1 MKAIFYNSFIQDL
14 AKNGNIEIKHFA
26 LGKNVNPNNLEATG
40 ENISQKFDL
49 SSSWD
54 PSKKLLKLSLL
65 FRELTNEYG
74 DKFTEVDRFG
84 ECNII
89 YVYYA
94 IFDKENKEENIA
106 FVIVDETEIRDAQN
120 NILGITYSSLNL
132 DSQRNFIN
140 LPITFDV
147 NSRIFTKIMEL
158 ESDVEFLEGAGIEV
172 GENLFRM
179 DNEDDSIVSVDSYRK
194 YLLSKQTDT
203 RIYGP
208 NTTTGLD
215 ITGKN
220 VDITKYRKIYKEDTF
235 VLGVFDETNFINIS
249 DEIKTKYNLPRD
261 ISYESSSIGGESDKG
276 VYRTVKLTGCIEYDL
291 YYDGEHG
298 LEYICTKTEEITG
311 IDGVRIVNVES
322 GDGFTYE
329 IDNLL
334 YNVRYFTP
342 EGVDIDDPVINPYGI
357 FVLELTYTDTDG
369 SIKTIHSNK
378 LRLIQGG
385 YYGYFSVIS
394 RDSTYMNPA
403 DDAAMYLFN
412 RKKGERKYFTIR
424 VKSSIFTEYWESE
437 DTSKIK
443 SNITFEFENDYMEA
457 ELKKLFNFSYTID
470 KLEHLEDIFDITVEI
485 LSLKNNDDEEH
496 WLPYCD
502 PDGDG
507 VNESTLSMIKLN
519 VDLDSSVNMYF
530 ERFYCAQGCQAN
542 SIVLVDLNI
551 PDFSRAQIN
560 PTTGLVYRND
570 ETEKTISIT
579 EEYDDQEDI
588 ELGNVPFYWKVITL
602 PEELTITPVDSSEA
616 ILSGEGEFNYLVS
629 DYYSSTGNNRPTIL
643 SNKFRLDFDYSKF
656 LGVFQLPET
665 LTILKQTQE
674 EYQNDVEVEDTWET
688 YLTHN
693 VLKIPVK
700 KEGLRPYVDIEG
712 SSLNEKKTEL
722 VLDLNT
728 NPIRVEKVRINY
740 NATMTV
746 RFVYSDESVKTK
758 APYKFWN
765 GVNEVD
771 ELVIE
776 NLSGEEEHTDLFI
789 VIKEAGKWSRDYTGA
804 KIEFIYKTGIGDSEI
819 KINSHDNFPTYIELT
834 EGALDRSTYSLEFT
848 EFIFSQEP
856 GPGIGVGFVKRELSG
871 YISEA
876 GNKVDP
882 VYDSINYLN
891 DVPASSKA
899 VTSDIFVP
907 KDSVAAGEYQLES
920 HFKSSVSWELNIDR
934 QNIVDYNIE
943 TGVVFGINELTNEY
957 EYKYHYIKYKDTSNR
972 QLSYPAD
979 TFDVLVSINLYNYSS
994 NTFTA
999 SKLRLWLQRVSNE
1012 VIVSSNS
1019 DLAGLSYRN
1028 IDDSDRIIVDS
1039 AVVYGVN
1046 NINEAYAYLPDSLFE
1061 CNDEKPYLNT
1071 AYIGYHST
1079 EDTSATSTASN
1090 ITHTLVKKYAGENDD
1105 LYIVLDDR
1113 IFDGSE
1119 EENVYPNKVN
1129 LKLKTSLWG
1138 NRDLN
1143 SLLKVT
1149 GEIDSWDNNS
1159 IIIHEPI
1166 KSITHYLA
1174 GYVLRLPN
1182 NRDAKFELSEK
1193 SEDITQI
1200 FCHKFIKTGDTDSK
1214 TYYANW
1220 YNETGY
1226 TNGDYVITS
1235 SDGNPGDDIYA
1246 YYVGDYENRAGVVQ
1260 LRTTQKYDSEL
1271 ITTNSDFIK
1280 IGNSGSGY
1288 YILQEGN
1295 NWKIYKKYDNPSGL
1309 SEDTEFVRDI
1319 TNECTGLLTNG
1330 NFISQDAD
1338 SVSGPDQPGTDDNV
1352 DLSEL
1357 PETRSWYYLKFKHG
1371 DNTISGQDKLHLDSK
1386 AFSLIYGENSSFELP
1401 FTEMVFSEN
1410 YGLVNK
1416 SAVKDPVLGDIL
1428 IYTGANGVDFNTN
1441 NDPTNFY
1448 WVETKT
1454 GLAFKAV
1461 NSKYGYSRASEDG
1474 SSTTISGVNNL
1485 GGMYYVKPKSTYIGK
1500 SITYSKNSNDVYE
1513 LSLDGVKLT
1522 PALPKWNS
1530 TVSNTIIHKIDSSE
1544 SGYFTLD
1551 PGYLKP
1557 GNESLIIKTATG
1569 GPVWDGTGVPRSN
1582 VKSLYGPTL
1591 NWLVDN
1597 NNISTD
1603 IDGCQVSITSNTN
1616 RTGFYYNGSV
1626 FTEEGSF
1633 TNDELV
1639 PSTGGPKACFA
1650 SSSDFTTGDLRLV
1663 IAVTR
1668 IVHVSGSGNPHEND
1682 WERAEKGIIYYVKL
1696 KPELAFKYFVLN
1708 NSTYDK
1714 LYSQETKNVSPI
1726 EDVSQ
1731 FNFLVG
1737 RIEFTGDTS
1746 NRFRV
1751 TGLIPYN
1758 TINVQTPDPNSLNFN
1773 PAYTTLSEFDEALTT
1788 NTKTT
1793 SISYVT
1799 GTYYYPYLDKDTGEI
1814 KEISLGETTNFP
1826 SKDGISLSYSK
1837 SFKRYQGICWKRNK
1851 LAGDGNY
1858 CLGVSTAPGSLSSYN
1873 VYNLL
1878 DTRSTG
1884 SIKYYYAFKA
1894 STIYLDLYRIVTNTP
1909 NATFYVQDE
1918 VPAYYGD
1925 SADGVRRTVT
1935 YQDYLSK
1942 GISVDSYFDWCSP
1955 ILIIQAGFGTSFA
1968 AIDSIRDGQF
1978 DVTEVV
1984 NTAETTN
1991 HQTLTKLI
1999 SGYKYVLYNN
2009 DKNNPYTIYYALS
2022 PYEFNSP
2029 DRVFFSD
2036 KTCTEPVQ
2044 NVPSIDSTFNRLKVY
2059 AINTFTSDI
2068 IKNGDIQSNFV
2079 ENGMGHPN
2087 RFETGS
2093 KYFVDFSTQGKPD
2106 VELFE
2111 VYAGGESSTKIAIMK
2126 VSNIELLGYDL
2137 SEPTL
2142 NSFQFSFIFHKV
2154 SSLGSESRYYVC
2166 TSKDDGID
2174 QLSEQIGDT
2183 IEEKYFNLCLN
2194 NTEKIIVEG
2203 ESVDNP
2209 DYSPFIGQLY
2219 EYDNKDLGRRP
2230 KTNLMYPVS
2239 QGLDEDPQP
2248 VYHLDRS
2255 EINRGLDRWV
2265 DYVTIEKPEAGTEVD
2280 LYTVDYNK
2288 TKYDWDDNRYEKNW
2302 NKKIKPTGKKVEFG
2316 NVLSLP
2322 SNELWL
2328 FRYKYTTDSEQRVF
2342 LPIPEGLNS
2351 NDIYKD
2357 NFIGNQE
2364 KELTAVVK
2372 NDNCKIS
2379 IPDYTFTSNGGE
2391 LDKNISITRGY
2402 LIDMDDDSYSRG
2414 KFPESTTSL
2423 KWADRVPNEAYWSS
2437 YLGHENRAL
2446 SIELPDRYQNSHPSG
2461 NVISNVSDIVDN
2473 INSGANN
2480 NGKLTFIP
2488 VSWNSSLPAPKFK
2501 ITQKGIG
2508 YQLKF
2513 RFYNSPSWEYWAG
2526 SDNFRNTEDIG
2537 NISDRAEYLNFY
2549 ADLITS
2555 YGTRANGELSI
2566 QVYEDNYN
2574 IINRISSTRNYY
2586 NESSPTVWTIS
2597 LNRNKTRSNR
2607 TCKLRFTNLVDSNT
2621 TTLILEIT
2629 QKGIESELLVS
2640 FRPIT
2645 YKNESV
2651 IADNEIVHFSA
2662 DGTIIP
2668 SGDTVLKDV
2677 SENGVLYIRTDIFNE
2692 IVDNTQYTL
2701 KEMKNEIYKRLEIEY
2716 KKPIFYEVAVIDS
2729 SRGNLYYTGEEYDD
2743 VYRTYKLINVSTL
2756 PEIYYQSVNDNQGS
2770 LEIKGDLIPISKL
2783 GIKPPRVTRS
2793 FNVKHDYFVLEFTPC
2808 SIWAQPSGSYFIK
2821 TPYAVG
2827 TDGEGYYA
2835 SYINE
2840 GTRYFDE
2847 PEIYWNDNVI
2857 DNRPDNYTLS
2867 LYKNERNPDFYNH
2880 MEGLK
2885 VTPYKEL
2892 GSRTLD
2898 TNSPI
2903 MLPINY
2909 ICVSIYKWELVSDG
2923 NTSTWVQQAGVKLK
2937 NVKITS
2943 DVSVKAY
2950 DSDPITPTNFSN
2962 ILQGV
2967 LSGVSFDIA
2976 PESVHLG
2983 NIGDFYNTGE
2993 DKDNIMLLNY
3003 EKRTENDIIMRQIL
3017 SLEYKDRTLK
3027 FPFKCNIFVYYK
3039 L

>member
-40 ENISQKFDL
+40 ENLSQKFDL

-65 FRELTNEYG
+65 FKELTDEYG

-120 NILGITYSSLNL
+120 NLLGITYSSLNL

-179 DNEDDSIVSVDSYRK
+179 DNEDGSIVSVDSYRK

-220 VDITKYRKIYKEDTF
+220 VDITKYRKVYKEDTF

-560 PTTGLVYRND
+560 PTTGLVYRSD

-602 PEELTITPVDSSEA
+602 PEELTITTVDSREA

-629 DYYSSTGNNRPTIL
+629 DYYTSTGNNRPTIL
-643 SNKFRLDFDYSKF
+643 SNKFRLDFDYGKF

-765 GVNEVD
+765 GIGEVE

-804 KIEFIYKTGIGDSEI
+804 KIEFIYKTGIGDNEI

-907 KDSVAAGEYQLES
+907 KDSVAAREYQLES

-999 SKLRLWLQRVSNE
+999 SRLRLWLQRVSNE

-1019 DLAGLSYRN
+1019 DLAGLSYRK
-1028 IDDSDRIIVDS
+1028 IDDSDRNIVDS

-1061 CNDEKPYLNT
+1061 CNKKKPYLNT
-1071 AYIGYHST
+1071 AYIGYHSI

-1119 EENVYPNKVN
+1119 KGNVYPNKVN

-1182 NRDAKFELSEK
+1182 NRDAKFELSKK

-1200 FCHKFIKTGDTDSK
+1200 FCHKFIKTGNTDSK

-1235 SDGNPGDDIYA
+1235 SNGNPGDDIYA
-1246 YYVGDYENRAGVVQ
+1246 YYVGDYENRTGVVQ

-1271 ITTNSDFIK
+1271 ITTNSEFIK
-1280 IGNSGSGY
+1280 VGNSGSGY

-1295 NWKIYKKYDNPSGL
+1295 NWRIYKKYDNPSGF
-1309 SEDTEFVRDI
+1309 SEDTEFVYDI
-1319 TNECTGLLTNG
+1319 TNQCTGLLTDG
-1330 NFISQDAD
+1330 KFISQDAD
-1338 SVSGPDQPGTDDNV
+1338 SVSGPEQPGPDDNV

-1371 DNTISGQDKLHLDSK
+1371 ENNIISGQDTLHLDSK
-1386 AFSLIYGENSSFELP
+1386 AFSLIYGKNSSIKLP

-1410 YGLVNK
+1410 YGQVHK
-1416 SAVKDPVLGDIL
+1416 SAANDPVLGDIL
-1428 IYTGANGVDFNTN
+1428 IYTGTNRVPFNTSN
-1441 NDPTNFY
+1441 NPTNFY
-1448 WVETKT
+1448 WVETTT

-1461 NSKYGYSRASEDG
+1461 DSKYGYSRSSEDG

-1500 SITYSKNSNDVYE
+1500 SITYSKNSKDVYE
-1513 LSLDGVKLT
+1513 LFLGDTRLSNSLFSK
-1522 PALPKWNS
+1522 K
-1530 TVSNTIIHKIDSSE
+1530 VSNSVINKINSSE
-1544 SGYFTLD
+1544 DGYFTLD
-1551 PGYLKP
+1551 SEDLEPGDK
-1557 GNESLIIKTATG
+1557 SLTVKTNSN
-1569 GPVWDGTGVPRSN
+1569 PVWDGTGKPISN
-1582 VKSLYGPTL
+1582 KLSLYGPTL
-1591 NWLVDN
+1591 DWLTN
-1597 NNISTD
+1597 NNNVSEN
-1603 IDGCQVSITSNTN
+1603 IDGCRVSITTNT
-1616 RTGFYYNGSV
+1616 TGTRDKFLYNGTV
-1626 FTEEGSF
+1626 LTEEGSF
-1633 TNDELV
+1633 ANDELV
-1639 PSTGGPKACFA
+1639 PSTGGHKRCFA
-1650 SSSDFTTGDLRLV
+1650 SSSNFETGDLKLV
-1663 IAVTR
+1663 IAVTQIDR
-1668 IVHVSGSGNPHEND
+1668 T
-1682 WERAEKGIIYYVKL
+1682 ERDGWYREGFKIEHIRKGVIYYVRL
-1696 KPELAFKYFVLN
+1696 KPEKAKKYFVIDDFM
-1708 NSTYDK
+1708 YDK
-1714 LYSQETKNVSPI
+1714 LYAQVTKNVSPI
-1726 EDVSQ
+1726 ADVTPFSY
-1731 FNFLVG
+1731 LIG
-1737 RIEFTGDTS
+1737 KIEFAEDS
-1746 NRFRV
+1746 SDKFMV
-1751 TGLIPYN
+1751 TGLVSSD
-1758 TINVQTPDPNSLNFN
+1758 TILDISLESLNFN
-1773 PAYTTLSEFDEALTT
+1773 PVYTTLSEFDEALTT
-1788 NTKTT
+1788 NTKTI
-1793 SISYVT
+1793 SISYIT
-1799 GTYYYPYLDKDTGEI
+1799 GTYYYPYLDKDTGEV
-1814 KEISLGETTNFP
+1814 KEISLGETTNTP
-1826 SKDGISLSYSK
+1826 SKDEVSLNYLKSYAG
-1837 SFKRYQGICWKRNK
+1837 YTGICWRQNK
-1851 LAGDGNY
+1851 LVGDGNY
-1858 CLGVSTAPGSLSSYN
+1858 CLGVSTTSSSTSSQN

-1878 DTRSTG
+1878 NARSTG
-1884 SIKYYYAFKA
+1884 SIKYYYAFEA

-1909 NATFYVQDE
+1909 NVTFYVQDE
-1918 VPAYYGD
+1918 VPAYNGD

-1955 ILIIQAGFGTSFA
+1955 ILIIHAAFGTGFV

-1984 NTAETTN
+1984 NTAEPTN
-1991 HQTLTKLI
+1991 HLTLNKLI
-1999 SGYKYVLYNN
+1999 SGYRYVLYNN
-2009 DKNNPYTIYYALS
+2009 DKNNPYTTYYALS

-2029 DRVFFSD
+2029 GRVFFSD
-2036 KTCTEPVQ
+2036 KACTEPVQ

-2111 VYAGGESSTKIAIMK
+2111 VYAGGESSTKIALMK
-2126 VSNIELLGYDL
+2126 VSNIELLGYDM

-2154 SSLGSESRYYVC
+2154 SSLGSESRYYIC
-2166 TSKDDGID
+2166 TSKDDGVD
-2174 QLSEQIGDT
+2174 QLPEQIGDT

-2219 EYDNKDLGRRP
+2219 EYDNKDLSRRP

-2280 LYTVDYNK
+2280 LYTVDYNE
-2288 TKYDWDDNRYEKNW
+2288 TKYDWEDNRYEINW

-2328 FRYKYTTDSEQRVF
+2328 FRYKYMTDSEQRVF

-2364 KELTAVVK
+2364 KELTTVVK

-2391 LDKNISITRGY
+2391 LDKNISVTRGY
-2402 LIDMDDDSYSRG
+2402 LIDMNDESYSKG
-2414 KFPESTTSL
+2414 KFPDSTASL

-2480 NGKLTFIP
+2480 DGKLTFIP

-2513 RFYNSPSWEYWAG
+2513 RFFDSLKWEYWAG

-2537 NISDRAEYLNFY
+2537 NVSDRAKYLHLY

-2555 YGTRANGELSI
+2555 DGSKANGELLI

-2574 IINRISSTRNYY
+2574 IINGISNY
-2586 NESSPTVWTIS
+2586 NKDGSTVWTIS
-2597 LNRNKTRSNR
+2597 LNRNKTRSSR
-2607 TCKLRFTNLVDSNT
+2607 TCKLRFTNSVDSNT

-2651 IADNEIVHFSA
+2651 IANNEIVHFSA

-2692 IVDNTQYTL
+2692 IVNNTQYTL

-2716 KKPIFYEVAVIDS
+2716 KNPIFYEVAVIDS
-2729 SRGNLYYTGEEYDD
+2729 SRGNLYYTGGDYDD

-2783 GIKPPRVTRS
+2783 GIKPARVTRS

-2808 SIWAQPSGSYFIK
+2808 NIIMEASRCYFAKTSYIE
-2821 TPYAVG
+2821 
-2827 TDGEGYYA
+2827 GEGYCA
-2835 SYINE
+2835 FFE
-2840 GTRYFDE
+2840 GAQEFDE

-2857 DNRPDNYTLS
+2857 YNRPDNYTLS
-2867 LYKNERNPDFYNH
+2867 LYKNERNPDFYNYLRDGFD
-2880 MEGLK
+2880 GLT

-2898 TNSPI
+2898 TNNPV

-2909 ICVSIYKWELVSDG
+2909 ICVSIYKWELVSDSS
-2923 NTSTWVQQAGVKLK
+2923 TSTWVQQAGVKLK

-2976 PESVHLG
+2976 PELVRLG
-2983 NIGDFYNTGE
+2983 KGDFYNTGE

-3003 EKRTENDIIMRQIL
+3003 EKRTENKIIMRQIL

>member
-26 LGKNVNPNNLEATG
+26 LGKNVNPSNLEATG

-65 FRELTNEYG
+65 FKELTNEYG

-120 NILGITYSSLNL
+120 NLLGITYSSLNL

-179 DNEDDSIVSVDSYRK
+179 DIRNDSIVSVDSYRK

-276 VYRTVKLTGCIEYDL
+276 VYRTIKLTGCIEYDL

-322 GDGFTYE
+322 GEGFTYE

-369 SIKTIHSNK
+369 SVKTIHSNK

-602 PEELTITPVDSSEA
+602 PEELTITLVDSREA

-629 DYYSSTGNNRPTIL
+629 DYYTSTGNNRPTIL

-746 RFVYSDESVKTK
+746 RFVYSDESVKTE

-776 NLSGEEEHTDLFI
+776 NLGGEEEHTDLFI

-834 EGALDRSTYSLEFT
+834 EGTLDRSTYSLEFT

-979 TFDVLVSINLYNYSS
+979 TFDVLISINLYNYSS

-999 SKLRLWLQRVSNE
+999 SRLRLWLQRVSNE

-1028 IDDSDRIIVDS
+1028 IKGRNIVDS

-1061 CNDEKPYLNT
+1061 SNDKKPYLNT

-1090 ITHTLVKKYAGENDD
+1090 ITHSLVKKYAGENDD

-1119 EENVYPNKVN
+1119 KGNVYPNKVN
-1129 LKLKTSLWG
+1129 LKLKTSLWK

-1149 GEIDSWDNNS
+1149 GEIDSWNNNS

-1174 GYVLRLPN
+1174 GYIFRLPN
-1182 NRDAKFELSEK
+1182 NRDAKFELSKK

-1214 TYYANW
+1214 IYYANW

-1226 TNGDYVITS
+1226 INGDYVITS

-1246 YYVGDYENRAGVVQ
+1246 YYVGDYKNRTGVVQ
-1260 LRTTQKYDSEL
+1260 LRTTQLYDSEL

-1280 IGNSGSGY
+1280 VGNNGSGY
-1288 YILQEGN
+1288 YIVQVGN
-1295 NWKIYKKYDNPSGL
+1295 DWRIYKKYDNPSGL
-1309 SEDTEFVRDI
+1309 SEDTEFVHDI
-1319 TNECTGLLTNG
+1319 TNQCTGLLTG
-1330 NFISQDAD
+1330 GKFISQDAG
-1338 SVSGPDQPGTDDNV
+1338 SLPEPDVHEDDGV

-1357 PETRSWYYLKFKHG
+1357 PETRSWYYLKFEHG
-1371 DNTISGQDKLHLDSK
+1371 EDNIIYGQDVLHLDSK
-1386 AFSLIYGENSSFELP
+1386 EFSIIYGESLVLP

-1410 YGLVNK
+1410 FGQVNR
-1416 SAVKDPVLGDIL
+1416 SVINDSVLGNIL
-1428 IYTGANGVDFNTN
+1428 VYTRTNGVPFNTS

-1448 WVETKT
+1448 WIETTT

-1461 NSKYGYSRASEDG
+1461 DSKWGYSKAREDG
-1474 SSTTISGVNNL
+1474 TSTTITGVNKL
-1485 GGMYYVKPKSTYIGK
+1485 GGKYYVKPKSTYIGK
-1500 SITYSKNSNDVYE
+1500 SITYSKNSEGIYE
-1513 LSLDGVKLT
+1513 LFLNGVRLSLT
-1522 PALPKWNS
+1522 SWTE
-1530 TVSNTIIHKIDSSE
+1530 TVSNLVINKVNSRN

-1551 PGYLKP
+1551 STCLIGDGDSYLNIRNDGSTKIWPGIASSGMLP
-1557 GNESLIIKTATG
+1557 ESNEI
-1569 GPVWDGTGVPRSN
+1569 
-1582 VKSLYGPTL
+1582 SLYGPTIDWISE
-1591 NWLVDN
+1591 NDN
-1597 NNISTD
+1597 LTIS
-1603 IDGCQVSITSNTN
+1603 IDGCLVSITSNT
-1616 RTGFYYNGSV
+1616 TGAANKFEYSGQV
-1626 FTEEGSF
+1626 FTEEGDF
-1633 TNDELV
+1633 LNDGLV
-1639 PSTGGPKACFA
+1639 PSSGEYEIFFA
-1650 SSSDFTTGDLRLV
+1650 SSSDFESGDFRLV
-1663 IAVTR
+1663 IAVECFPRSSELT
-1668 IVHVSGSGNPHEND
+1668 GNG
-1682 WERAEKGIIYYVKL
+1682 RIYYVKL
-1696 KPELAFKYFVLN
+1696 KPESAKKYFMIDNTMYN
-1708 NSTYDK
+1708 N
-1714 LYSQETKNVSPI
+1714 LYTQEVMNISI
-1726 EDVSQ
+1726 ISNVSQ
-1731 FNFLVG
+1731 FNYLIG
-1737 RIEFTGDTS
+1737 KIEFTGDS
-1746 NRFRV
+1746 VNRFRV
-1751 TGLIPYN
+1751 TALASSDTTADVG
-1758 TINVQTPDPNSLNFN
+1758 SLDFSSAWTN
-1773 PAYTTLSEFDEALTT
+1773 LSAFSSALTT
-1788 NTKTT
+1788 DSYTI
-1793 SISYVT
+1793 SISYT
-1799 GTYYYPYLDKDTGEI
+1799 SGTYYYPYLNRDTGRIEEI
-1814 KEISLGETTNFP
+1814 TLGETTNSP
-1826 SKDGISLSYSK
+1826 SKNGISLNYLKSYI
-1837 SFKRYQGICWKRNK
+1837 RYPGVCWKRNK
-1851 LAGDGNY
+1851 QAGDGAS
-1858 CLGVSTAPGSLSSYN
+1858 CFGVSTTTGSSLKN

-1878 DTRSTG
+1878 DTG
-1884 SIKYYYAFKA
+1884 VSIGGIEYYYAKKA
-1894 STIYLDLYRIVTNTP
+1894 GTIYLDVYRVVSNTP
-1909 NATFYVQDE
+1909 GVTFYVLDE

-1925 SADGVRRTVT
+1925 SSDGVRRTVT

-1942 GISVDSYFDWCSP
+1942 VISADSYFDWCSP
-1955 ILIIQAGFGTSFA
+1955 ILMYNDSTGSNFA
-1968 AIDSIRDGQF
+1968 SIDSILDGQS
-1978 DVTEVV
+1978 DVREVV

-2009 DKNNPYTIYYALS
+2009 NLDNPYTTYYALS

-2036 KTCTEPVQ
+2036 KGCTESVQ

-2059 AINTFTSDI
+2059 AINTFTSGI

-2093 KYFVDFSTQGKPD
+2093 KYFVDFSTQGEPD

-2111 VYAGGESSTKIAIMK
+2111 VYAGGESSTKIALMK
-2126 VSNIELLGYDL
+2126 VSKIELLGYDM

-2142 NSFQFSFIFHKV
+2142 NSFQFSFIFYKV
-2154 SSLGSESRYYVC
+2154 SSLGSESKYYVC
-2166 TSKDDGID
+2166 TSKDDGVNQLTD
-2174 QLSEQIGDT
+2174 QAGDT
-2183 IEEKYFNLCLN
+2183 LEEKYFNLCLN

-2203 ESVDNP
+2203 KPVDNQ

-2219 EYDNKDLGRRP
+2219 EYDNKDLSRRP

-2391 LDKNISITRGY
+2391 LDKNISITKGY

-2414 KFPESTTSL
+2414 KFPESTASL

-2446 SIELPDRYQNSHPSG
+2446 SIELPDRYQDSHPSK
-2461 NVISNVSDIVDN
+2461 NVISEVSDIVDN

-2480 NGKLTFIP
+2480 DGKLTFIP

-2513 RFYNSPSWEYWAG
+2513 RFLDSLRWEYWAG

-2537 NISDRAEYLNFY
+2537 DVSDREETLSFY

-2555 YGTRANGELSI
+2555 TGTKANGELLI

-2574 IINRISSTRNYY
+2574 IINGISSRSDSGSTRWAIRL
-2586 NESSPTVWTIS
+2586 S
-2597 LNRNKTRSNR
+2597 RNKTRSSR
-2607 TCKLRFTNLVDSNT
+2607 TCKLRFTNSVDSNT

-2640 FRPIT
+2640 FRPIM

-2729 SRGNLYYTGEEYDD
+2729 SRGNLYYTGEDYDD

-2783 GIKPPRVTRS
+2783 GIKPARVTRS

-2827 TDGEGYYA
+2827 KDGEGYYA

-2840 GTRYFDE
+2840 DTRYFDE

-2880 MEGLK
+2880 KEGLK

-2892 GSRTLD
+2892 GSRALD
-2898 TNSPI
+2898 TSSPI

-2909 ICVSIYKWELVSDG
+2909 ICVSIYKWELVSDS

-2950 DSDPITPTNFSN
+2950 DSDPITPTDFSN

>member
-26 LGKNVNPNNLEATG
+26 LGKNVSPNNLEVTG
-40 ENISQKFDL
+40 ENLSQKFDL
-49 SSSWD
+49 SSSWN

-106 FVIVDETEIRDAQN
+106 FVIVDENEIRDAQD
-120 NILGITYSSLNL
+120 NILDITYNPLNL

-179 DNEDDSIVSVDSYRK
+179 DNEDDSIISVDSYRK

-220 VDITKYRKIYKEDTF
+220 VDITKYRKVYKEDTF

-342 EGVDIDDPVINPYGI
+342 EGVDIDDPVINPYGV

-369 SIKTIHSNK
+369 SVKTIHSNK

-385 YYGYFSVIS
+385 YYGYFNVIS

-496 WLPYCD
+496 WLPFCD

-551 PDFSRAQIN
+551 PDFSRAQVN

-579 EEYDDQEDI
+579 EEYDDQDDI

-602 PEELTITPVDSSEA
+602 PEELTITPIEDEEA
-616 ILSGEGEFNYLVS
+616 ILKGEGEFNYLVS
-629 DYYSSTGNNRPTIL
+629 DYYSSTGNNRPSIL
-643 SNKFRLDFDYSKF
+643 SNKFKLDFDYNKF

-700 KEGLRPYVDIEG
+700 KEGLRPYVDIEN
-712 SSLNEKKTEL
+712 SSLNENKTEL

-746 RFVYSDESVKTK
+746 RFVYSDESVKTE

-765 GVNEVD
+765 GVNEVN

-789 VIKEAGKWSRDYTGA
+789 VIKETGKWGRNYTGA
-804 KIEFIYKTGIGDSEI
+804 KIEFIYKTGVGDNEI
-819 KINSHDNFPTYIELT
+819 KINSHDNFPTYIKLT
-834 EGALDRSTYSLEFT
+834 EGTLDRSTYSLEFT
-848 EFIFSQEP
+848 EFVFSQEP

-907 KDSVAAGEYQLES
+907 KDSVGAGEYQLES

-934 QNIVDYNIE
+934 QNIVDYSVE

-972 QLSYPAD
+972 QLNYPAD
-979 TFDVLVSINLYNYSS
+979 TFDVLISINLYNYNS

-1019 DLAGLSYRN
+1019 DLAGLSYRE
-1028 IDDSDRIIVDS
+1028 IDTQDHHRDIVDS

-1046 NINEAYAYLPDSLFE
+1046 NINEAYAYLPDSLTE
-1061 CNDEKPYLNT
+1061 CGGENNKPYLNT
-1071 AYIGYHST
+1071 AYIGYRST
-1079 EDTSATSTASN
+1079 EDTSATSTTSN
-1090 ITHTLVKKYAGENDD
+1090 ITHSLVKKYAGENDD

-1113 IFDGSE
+1113 IFDGSK
-1119 EENVYPNKVN
+1119 NVYPNKVN
-1129 LKLKTSLWG
+1129 LRLKTSLWG

-1174 GYVLRLPN
+1174 GYRFRLPN
-1182 NRDAKFELSEK
+1182 NRDARFELSKK
-1193 SEDITQI
+1193 SEDIAQI
-1200 FCHKFIKTGDTDSK
+1200 FCHKFIKTGDSDSK
-1214 TYYANW
+1214 IYYANW

-1235 SDGNPGDDIYA
+1235 SSGNPGDDIYA
-1246 YYVGDYENRAGVVQ
+1246 YYVGNYENRTGVVQ

-1271 ITTNSDFIK
+1271 ITTSSDFIK
-1280 IGNSGSGY
+1280 VGNNGSGY
-1288 YILQEGN
+1288 YIVQVDN
-1295 NWKIYKKYDNPSGL
+1295 DWKIYKKYDNPSGL
-1309 SEDTEFVRDI
+1309 SDDTEFVYDI
-1319 TNECTGLLTNG
+1319 TNQCTGLLTDG
-1330 NFISQDAD
+1330 KFISQDAD
-1338 SVSGPDQPGTDDNV
+1338 SVSGPEQPGPDDNV

-1371 DNTISGQDKLHLDSK
+1371 NNTISGQDRLQLDSK
-1386 AFSLIYGENSSFELP
+1386 AFSLIYGEDDRELS
-1401 FTEMVFSEN
+1401 FTEMVFSN
-1410 YGLVNK
+1410 NFGLVNK

-1428 IYTGANGVDFNTN
+1428 IYTRTNGTAFDTSSN
-1441 NDPTNFY
+1441 PTNFY

-1474 SSTTISGVNNL
+1474 SSTVISGVNSL
-1485 GGMYYVKPKSTYIGK
+1485 GGRYYVKPKSDYIGK
-1500 SITYSKNSNDVYE
+1500 SITYVKNGNDIYE
-1513 LSLDGVKLT
+1513 PILNGAKICPD
-1522 PALPKWNS
+1522 LPKW
-1530 TVSNTIIHKIDSSE
+1530 TVKVSNAVIHKIDSSE
-1544 SGYFTLD
+1544 NGYFTLD
-1551 PGYLKP
+1551 SRYLKP
-1557 GNESLIIKTATG
+1557 GDKSLTIKTAVG
-1569 GPVWDGTGVPRSN
+1569 GPVWNGTGLPRTN

-1591 NWLVDN
+1591 DWLVEN
-1597 NNISTD
+1597 SNFSTD
-1603 IDGCQVSITSNTN
+1603 IDGCQVSITSNTT
-1616 RTGFYYNGSV
+1616 RDGFLYSGTV
-1626 FTEEGSF
+1626 FTEQGSF
-1633 TNDELV
+1633 ANDGLV
-1639 PSTGGPKACFA
+1639 PSTGGYKRCFA
-1650 SSSDFTTGDLRLV
+1650 SSSDFETGDLKLV
-1663 IAVTR
+1663 IAVNLT
-1668 IVHVSGSGNPHEND
+1668 IQHNYDPHEN
-1682 WERAEKGIIYYVKL
+1682 ERERVEIGTIYYVKL
-1696 KPELAFKYFVLN
+1696 KPELAYKYFVIN
-1708 NSTYDK
+1708 NTTYDK

-1726 EDVSQ
+1726 VDVSQ
-1731 FNFLVG
+1731 FNYLIG
-1737 RIEFTGDTS
+1737 RIEFTGDS
-1746 NRFRV
+1746 SDMFRV

-1773 PAYTTLSEFDEALTT
+1773 SAYTLLSEFDEALTT
-1788 NTKTT
+1788 NTNTT
-1793 SISYVT
+1793 SISHVT
-1799 GTYYYPYLDKDTGEI
+1799 GTYYYPYLNKDTGEI
-1814 KEISLGETTNFP
+1814 EEISLGETTNTP
-1826 SKDGISLSYSK
+1826 SKDGVSLNYMKSYIG
-1837 SFKRYQGICWKRNK
+1837 YQGICWKQNK
-1851 LAGDGNY
+1851 RAGYFNY
-1858 CLGVSTAPGSLSSYN
+1858 CLGVSTVPASSGSINLQN
-1873 VYNLL
+1873 AYNLL
-1878 DTRSTG
+1878 DARSTG
-1884 SIKYYYAFKA
+1884 SIRYYYAFKA
-1894 STIYLDLYRIVTNTP
+1894 STIYLDSYRIVNNNP
-1909 NATFYVQDE
+1909 DVVRFYVLDE

-1942 GISVDSYFDWCSP
+1942 GVSTDNYFDWCSP
-1955 ILIIQAGFGTSFA
+1955 ILIIDSVGTYGM
-1968 AIDSIRDGQF
+1968 SINSIKDGQF

-1991 HQTLTKLI
+1991 HLTLTKLI

-2009 DKNNPYTIYYALS
+2009 DLNNPYTTYYALS

-2029 DRVFFSD
+2029 DRVFFLD
-2036 KTCTEPVQ
+2036 KGCTEPLQ
-2044 NVPSIDSTFNRLKVY
+2044 NVPSVESTFNRLKVY

-2068 IKNGDIQSNFV
+2068 IRNGDIQSNFV
-2079 ENGMGHPN
+2079 ENGMGHPK

-2093 KYFVDFSTQGKPD
+2093 KYFVDFSTQGNPD
-2106 VELFE
+2106 IKLFE
-2111 VYAGGESSTKIAIMK
+2111 VYAGGESSTRIALKK
-2126 VSNIELLGYDL
+2126 VSNIKLLGYDML
-2137 SEPTL
+2137 EPTL
-2142 NSFQFSFIFHKV
+2142 NSFQFSFIFYKV
-2154 SSLGSESRYYVC
+2154 SSLGSESKYYVC
-2166 TSKDDGID
+2166 TSKDDGMD
-2174 QLSEQIGDT
+2174 KLPEQAGDT
-2183 IEEKYFNLCLN
+2183 LEEKYFNLCLN
-2194 NTEKIIVEG
+2194 NTKRITVEG
-2203 ESVDNP
+2203 QSVDNP
-2209 DYSPFIGQLY
+2209 NYNPFIGQLY
-2219 EYDNKDLGRRP
+2219 EYDDKDLNRRP
-2230 KTNLMYPVS
+2230 KTNLMYPVG

-2248 VYHLDRS
+2248 LYHLDRS

-2265 DYVTIEKPEAGTEVD
+2265 DYVTVEKPEAGTEVD
-2280 LYTVDYNK
+2280 LYTVDYNE
-2288 TKYDWDDNRYEKNW
+2288 TKYVWDDNRYEINW

-2342 LPIPEGLNS
+2342 LPVPDGLNS
-2351 NDIYKD
+2351 SDIYKN

-2372 NDNCKIS
+2372 NDYCKIS

-2402 LIDMDDDSYSRG
+2402 LIDMDDDSYSSD
-2414 KFPESTTSL
+2414 KLQDSTASL

-2446 SIELPDRYQNSHPSG
+2446 SIELIDRYQNCHPSSS
-2461 NVISNVSDIVDN
+2461 VISKVSDIVDN
-2473 INSGANN
+2473 INSGITDD
-2480 NGKLTFIP
+2480 GTLIFVP
-2488 VSWNSSLPAPKFK
+2488 VSWKSTLPEPKFK

-2513 RFYNSPSWEYWAG
+2513 RFLNSPWEYWAG

-2537 NISDRAEYLNFY
+2537 DVSDRAETLEFY

-2555 YGTRANGELSI
+2555 SENGANGELLV
-2566 QVYEDNYN
+2566 QEYEDNYN
-2574 IINRISSTRNYY
+2574 IINGISSSE
-2586 NESSPTVWTIS
+2586 ESGSTKWTIS
-2597 LNRNKTRSNR
+2597 LNRNKTRSSR
-2607 TCKLRFTNLVDSNT
+2607 TCKLRFTNSVDSNT

-2629 QKGIESELLVS
+2629 QKGIESELLAS

-2651 IADNEIVHFSA
+2651 IADNEIVHFAA

-2668 SGDTVLKDV
+2668 SGDTVLKNV
-2677 SENGVLYIRTDIFNE
+2677 SENGVLYIRTDMFNE
-2692 IVDNTQYTL
+2692 IVNNTQYSL

-2716 KKPIFYEVAVIDS
+2716 KKPVFYEVAVIDS
-2729 SRGNLYYTGEEYDD
+2729 SRGNLYYTGGDYDD

-2770 LEIKGDLIPISKL
+2770 LEIKGDLIPITQL
-2783 GIKPPRVTRS
+2783 GLNPARVTRS

-2808 SIWAQPSGSYFIK
+2808 NIDVQSSGCYFTKTSY
-2821 TPYAVG
+2821 TEN
-2827 TDGEGYYA
+2827 EGYYPF
-2835 SYINE
+2835 YDGGKE
-2840 GTRYFDE
+2840 FDE
-2847 PEIYWNDNVI
+2847 PEIYWNNNVVS
-2857 DNRPDNYTLS
+2857 DRPDNYTLS
-2867 LYKNERNPDFYNH
+2867 LYKNERNPDFYNY
-2880 MEGLK
+2880 MRDGFEGLT

-2898 TNSPI
+2898 ASNPI

-2923 NTSTWVQQAGVKLK
+2923 NTSTWVQQTGVKLK

-2943 DVSVKAY
+2943 DVSVKAH

-2976 PESVHLG
+2976 PELIDLG
-2983 NIGDFYNTGE
+2983 NNIGKFYNTGE

-3003 EKRTENDIIMRQIL
+3003 KKRTENHIIMRQIL

-3027 FPFKCNIFVYYK
+3027 FPFKCNIFVYYN

>member
-14 AKNGNIEIKHFA
+14 AKNGNIEIRHFA
-26 LGKNVNPNNLEATG
+26 LGKNVNPNNLEVTG
-40 ENISQKFDL
+40 EDLSQKFDL
-49 SSSWD
+49 SSSWN

-106 FVIVDETEIRDAQN
+106 FVIVDENEIRDAQD
-120 NILGITYSSLNL
+120 NILDITYNPLNL

-147 NSRIFTKIMEL
+147 NSRIFTKIVEL

-179 DNEDDSIVSVDSYRK
+179 DNEDDSIISVDSYRK

-220 VDITKYRKIYKEDTF
+220 VDITKYRKVYKEDTF

-369 SIKTIHSNK
+369 SVKTIHSNK

-385 YYGYFSVIS
+385 YYGYFNVIS

-485 LSLKNNDDEEH
+485 LSLKNNEDEEH

-551 PDFSRAQIN
+551 PDFSRAKVN

-602 PEELTITPVDSSEA
+602 PEELTITPVDDEEA
-616 ILSGEGEFNYLVS
+616 ILKGEGEFNYLVS
-629 DYYSSTGNNRPTIL
+629 DYYSSTGSSRPTIL
-643 SNKFRLDFDYSKF
+643 SNKFKLDFDYDKF
-656 LGVFQLPET
+656 LGVFQLPES

-700 KEGLRPYVDIEG
+700 KEGLRPYVDIEN
-712 SSLNEKKTEL
+712 SSLNEKKTDL

-740 NATMTV
+740 NATMTA
-746 RFVYSDESVKTK
+746 RFVYSDESVETET
-758 APYKFWN
+758 PYKFWN
-765 GVNEVD
+765 GINEVN

-789 VIKEAGKWSRDYTGA
+789 VIKEAGKWKRNYTGA
-804 KIEFIYKTGIGDSEI
+804 KIEFIYKTGIGDNEI
-819 KINSHDNFPTYIELT
+819 KVNSHDNFPTYIKLT

-848 EFIFSQEP
+848 EFVFSQEP

-882 VYDSINYLN
+882 VYDSINYLS
-891 DVPASSKA
+891 DVPVSSRA
-899 VTSDIFVP
+899 ITSDIFVP
-907 KDSVAAGEYQLES
+907 KDSVSAGEYQLES

-979 TFDVLVSINLYNYSS
+979 TFDVLVSINLYNYNN

-1019 DLAGLSYRN
+1019 DLAGLSYREVN
-1028 IDDSDRIIVDS
+1028 NRNIVDS
-1039 AVVYGVN
+1039 AVVYGMN
-1046 NINEAYAYLPDSLFE
+1046 NINEAYAYLPDSLIE
-1061 CNDEKPYLNT
+1061 CGGEYNLPYLNT

-1079 EDTSATSTASN
+1079 EDTYATSTTSN
-1090 ITHTLVKKYAGENDD
+1090 ITHSLVKKYAGENED

-1113 IFDGSE
+1113 ISDDGGE
-1119 EENVYPNKVN
+1119 GNVYPNKVN
-1129 LKLKTSLWG
+1129 LRLKTSLWE

-1149 GEIDSWDNNS
+1149 GEVDSWDNNS

-1174 GYVLRLPN
+1174 GYIFKLPN
-1182 NRDAKFELSEK
+1182 SRDAKFELSKK
-1193 SEDITQI
+1193 SEDIVQI
-1200 FCHKFIKTGDTDSK
+1200 FCHKFIKTGDDNSK
-1214 TYYANW
+1214 IYYANW
-1220 YNETGY
+1220 YDETGY

-1235 SDGNPGDDIYA
+1235 SNGNPGEGIYA
-1246 YYVGDYENRAGVVQ
+1246 YYVGDYENRTGVVQ
-1260 LRTTQKYDSEL
+1260 LRTTQLYDSN
-1271 ITTNSDFIK
+1271 IVTTQGDFIRVGETGEYF
-1280 IGNSGSGY
+1280 IAQSGVD
-1288 YILQEGN
+1288 
-1295 NWKIYKKYDNPSGL
+1295 WKIYKKYGGANGVSD
-1309 SEDTEFVRDI
+1309 DTSFYHDI
-1319 TNECTGLLTNG
+1319 TSECTGLLRDG
-1330 NFISQDAD
+1330 SFISQKAG
-1338 SVSGPDQPGTDDNV
+1338 SE
-1352 DLSEL
+1352 DLSEDPL
-1357 PETRSWYYLKFKHG
+1357 TRSWYYLGFEHNG
-1371 DNTISGQDKLHLDSK
+1371 ETIKGQDTLHLDTGCFFMDYNNGDSLTFTEV
-1386 AFSLIYGENSSFELP
+1386 AFVNNIGKKYRTELSLPFGTFLMYSETNPYTRNENSD
-1401 FTEMVFSEN
+1401 T
-1410 YGLVNK
+1410 
-1416 SAVKDPVLGDIL
+1416 
-1428 IYTGANGVDFNTN
+1428 
-1441 NDPTNFY
+1441 Y
-1448 WVETKT
+1448 WVEITT

-1461 NSKYGYSRASEDG
+1461 SLDYGYVEATTG
-1474 SSTTISGVNNL
+1474 SVSTKVEGVNEL
-1485 GGMYYVKPKSTYIGK
+1485 SGGYYLKPKSTVINKECIYSYTDSTSNIINFKFSGEGETATLISSDNIGTDLISRANIVK
-1500 SITYSKNSNDVYE
+1500 IQGTTVKDYSGRDVQTFN
-1513 LSLDGVKLT
+1513 LDGSCYTSGANHLMINSVSNKVWSGDPDSTPSSDFRKTWVLWGPTVNKLT
-1522 PALPKWNS
+1522 DMNNLGFDVGS
-1530 TVSNTIIHKIDSSE
+1530 SVVYVSNGGQ
-1544 SGYFTLD
+1544 GYGAFNFD
-1551 PGYLKP
+1551 
-1557 GNESLIIKTATG
+1557 GN
-1569 GPVWDGTGVPRSN
+1569 
-1582 VKSLYGPTL
+1582 
-1591 NWLVDN
+1591 
-1597 NNISTD
+1597 
-1603 IDGCQVSITSNTN
+1603 VSITTSTVDISYGNFLCDKSDYGTGRELFTKDSNFE
-1616 RTGFYYNGSV
+1616 TGV
-1626 FTEEGSF
+1626 
-1633 TNDELV
+1633 L
-1639 PSTGGPKACFA
+1639 K
-1650 SSSDFTTGDLRLV
+1650 LI
-1663 IAVTR
+1663 IAVYYKDNTGTLGQ
-1668 IVHVSGSGNPHEND
+1668 VSYITLKT
-1682 WERAEKGIIYYVKL
+1682 EKAK
-1696 KPELAFKYFVLN
+1696 KYLLFNRGMFDSLHYQK
-1708 NSTYDK
+1708 T
-1714 LYSQETKNVSPI
+1714 ENVSPI
-1726 EDVSQ
+1726 TTDNGQ
-1731 FNFLVG
+1731 FLFAELRYSNNSGSGINLNNFYVVG
-1737 RIEFTGDTS
+1737 LYAGSLPIDKTEFKS
-1746 NRFRV
+1746 ANK
-1751 TGLIPYN
+1751 
-1758 TINVQTPDPNSLNFN
+1758 SLDSFN
-1773 PAYTTLSEFDEALTT
+1773 KAFKTNN
-1788 NTKTT
+1788 NTKTINYILG
-1793 SISYVT
+1793 S
-1799 GTYYYPYLDKDTGEI
+1799 YYYPYLDKYSSIQT
-1814 KEISLGETTNFP
+1814 LVLQETTNKP
-1826 SKDGISLSYSK
+1826 TSD
-1837 SFKRYQGICWKRNK
+1837 
-1851 LAGDGNY
+1851 
-1858 CLGVSTAPGSLSSYN
+1858 GVSLEYYKTYNIYPGWCYRSIGEYWEDAGGGDNLN
-1873 VYNLL
+1873 NKVIGVELNKTGTNTHYNLY
-1878 DTRSTG
+1878 DSGNSTG
-1884 SIKYYYAFKA
+1884 NHDNYYYAGEA
-1894 STIYLDLYRIVTNTP
+1894 SIVYLDMYRLNGDDDSTD
-1909 NATFYVQDE
+1909 FYVIDE
-1918 VPAYYGD
+1918 VNADYGD
-1925 SADGVRRTVT
+1925 SLDGVRKT
-1935 YQDYLSK
+1935 YTYDDYLSK
-1942 GISVDSYFDWCSP
+1942 KVSTKTYFNWMKP
-1955 ILIIQAGFGTSFA
+1955 ILLEAGA
-1968 AIDSIRDGQF
+1968 YNYVYSISSTKDGKF
-1978 DVTEVV
+1978 KIEEVV
-1984 NTAETTN
+1984 NTAEITN
-1991 HQTLTKLI
+1991 HQTLTKLV
-1999 SGYKYVLYNN
+1999 SGYKYVVYK
-2009 DKNNPYTIYYALS
+2009 DSKGEPYTTYYALS

-2029 DRVFFSD
+2029 ERIFYSNPECLTQTTIPTISD
-2036 KTCTEPVQ
+2036 K
-2044 NVPSIDSTFNRLKVY
+2044 IDRLKVY

-2068 IKNGDIQSNFV
+2068 IADGDIQANFV
-2079 ENGMGHPN
+2079 ENGMGHPK
-2087 RFETGS
+2087 RFENGS
-2093 KYFVDFSTQGKPD
+2093 KYFVDFSESSGPSGEVTTD
-2106 VELFE
+2106 IELFE
-2111 VYAGGESSTKIAIMK
+2111 VYAGGESSTKIALKK
-2126 VSNIELLGYDL
+2126 VYDITLLGFG
-2137 SEPTL
+2137 L
-2142 NSFQFSFIFHKV
+2142 NVPVITSFPCSFTFYKITGNTIGKEYYIC
-2154 SSLGSESRYYVC
+2154 SSNDEGV
-2166 TSKDDGID
+2166 D
-2174 QLSEQIGDT
+2174 QLPEQEGDT
-2183 IEEKYFNLCLN
+2183 LEEKYFNLCLN
-2194 NTEKIIVEG
+2194 NTEKIIVDDQE
-2203 ESVDNP
+2203 VNNP
-2209 DYSPFIGQLY
+2209 NYSPFIGQLY
-2219 EYDNKDLGRRP
+2219 EYDSKDLGRRP

-2239 QGLDEDPQP
+2239 QGLGEDPKP
-2248 VYHLDRS
+2248 LYHLDRS

-2280 LYTVDYNK
+2280 LYTVDYNE
-2288 TKYDWDDNRYEKNW
+2288 TKYNWEDDRYENNW
-2302 NKKIKPTGKKVEFG
+2302 NKKIKPTGKKVEFS

-2342 LPIPEGLNS
+2342 LPVPDGLNS
-2351 NDIYKD
+2351 SDIYKD

-2372 NDNCKIS
+2372 NDYCKIS

-2391 LDKNISITRGY
+2391 LDKNVSVTRGY
-2402 LIDMDDDSYSRG
+2402 LIDMKDNSYSSD
-2414 KFPESTTSL
+2414 KLPDSTASL

-2446 SIELPDRYQNSHPSG
+2446 SIELVDRYQNCHPSE
-2461 NVISNVSDIVDN
+2461 NIIREVDDIVDN

-2480 NGKLTFIP
+2480 GRLKFVP
-2488 VSWNSSLPAPKFK
+2488 VSWESWSLPTPKFK
-2501 ITQKGIG
+2501 ITQKGIS

-2513 RFYNSPSWEYWAG
+2513 RFLNSSWEYWAG

-2537 NISDRAEYLNFY
+2537 NVSDRAETLEFY
-2549 ADLITS
+2549 ADLVIS
-2555 YGTRANGELSI
+2555 NGSRANGELLI
-2566 QVYEDNYN
+2566 QEYEDNYN
-2574 IINRISSTRNYY
+2574 IVSGISSSD
-2586 NESSPTVWTIS
+2586 ESGSTKWTIS
-2597 LNRNKTRSNR
+2597 LNRNKTRSSR
-2607 TCKLRFTNLVDSNT
+2607 TCKLRFTNSVDSNT

-2629 QKGIESELLVS
+2629 QKGIESELLAS

-2651 IADNEIVHFSA
+2651 IADNEIVHFAA

-2668 SGDTVLKDV
+2668 SGDTVLENV
-2677 SENGVLYIRTDIFNE
+2677 SENGVLYIRTDMFNE
-2692 IVDNTQYTL
+2692 IVNNTQYTL
-2701 KEMKNEIYKRLEIEY
+2701 KEMKNEIYKRLNIEY
-2716 KKPIFYEVAVIDS
+2716 KKPVFYEVAVIDS
-2729 SRGNLYYTGEEYDD
+2729 SRGNLYYTGGDYDD

-2770 LEIKGDLIPISKL
+2770 LEIRGDLKPITKL
-2783 GIKPPRVTRS
+2783 GLNPPRITRS

-2808 SIWAQPSGSYFIK
+2808 SINMQSSGSYFTK
-2821 TPYAVG
+2821 TSYTEDEYG
-2827 TDGEGYYA
+2827 GGYYPFYDYA
-2835 SYINE
+2835 D
-2840 GTRYFDE
+2840 TPKFDE
-2847 PEIYWNDNVI
+2847 PEIYWNGNVI

-2867 LYKNERNPDFYNH
+2867 LYKNERNPDFYNY
-2880 MEGLK
+2880 MEGLV

-2898 TNSPI
+2898 ADNPI

-2923 NTSTWVQQAGVKLK
+2923 NTSTWVQQTGVKLK

-2943 DVSVKAY
+2943 DVSVKAH
-2950 DSDPITPTNFSN
+2950 DSDPITPTNFSS

-2967 LSGVSFDIA
+2967 LSGVSFNTA
-2976 PESVHLG
+2976 PELVRLG

-3027 FPFKCNIFVYYK
+3027 FPFKCNIFVYYN